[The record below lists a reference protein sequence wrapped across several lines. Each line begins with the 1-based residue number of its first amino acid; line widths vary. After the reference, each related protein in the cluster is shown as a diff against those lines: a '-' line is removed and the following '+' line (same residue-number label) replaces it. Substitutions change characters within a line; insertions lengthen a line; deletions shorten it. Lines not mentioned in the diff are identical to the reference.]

1 MVEKR
6 VEKDAMEAVKMAWSK
21 AVLLGRFLDEAKG
34 MIAAEEMECW
44 MVAEVAAMMV
54 EKEVCWKVEDMN
66 ENPGGYQADTKVGN
80 RLGDGDGL
88 KDGSRIFGC

>member
-6 VEKDAMEAVKMAWSK
+6 AMDTVKMAKSK
-21 AVLLGRFLDEAKG
+21 TALLGRLLDEAKG
-34 MIAAEEMECW
+34 MIAAGEMERW

>member
-21 AVLLGRFLDEAKG
+21 AALLGRLLDEAKG
-34 MIAAEEMECW
+34 MIAAGEMERW
-44 MVAEVAAMMV
+44 VVAEVAAMMV
-54 EKEVCWKVEDMN
+54 EKEVCCKVEEVN
-66 ENPGGYQADTKVGN
+66 ENPVGYRADTKVGN